1 MFFDSARRAG
11 ACLAICSLGL
21 LGPVVARAEPDP
33 QPAVAPGPLT
43 LRAAITAA
51 IDGNPSLK
59 AFDYKLKAQQ
69 ARLAQAGQRPAL
81 QAGVEV
87 ENWGGSGNANG
98 FDVAETTLSISQILE
113 LGGKRGARL
122 EVNRLEGDG
131 VRIEQQAAQ
140 LDVVAEV
147 VRRFVHIA
155 ADQEQLALT
164 RQATQLAKNTVDAV
178 SRRVQAAKSPEVELH
193 RANVEYIRAQVEL
206 RHAEHE
212 LQVSRRKLAAMWG
225 QPEAGFGEIE
235 ADLYRIPQL
244 ASFDDLVAR
253 LERNPQLSRF
263 MTQARLRDAQIRL
276 AEATRRGDV
285 ELSAGVRR
293 FQEGGDTA
301 FVGGISLPLFSSR
314 RAAPAVAEAQALRGE
329 SEAARE
335 AAFVDARA
343 QLFEFYQELR
353 HSVHEVETLKRD
365 ALPQMVEALQ
375 ETQYAYDRGRYSFLE
390 LVDGQR
396 AYLETQRA
404 AIDAGLKVQTLLAEI
419 ERLTG
424 EPLTQQE
431 TP

>member
-1 MFFDSARRAG
+1 MFVKQPRRGG
-11 ACLAICSLGL
+11 ASLVFFCLALLGH
-21 LGPVVARAEPDP
+21 GPVVAQMASDS
-33 QPAVAPGPLT
+33 AAAPLT
-43 LRAAITAA
+43 LRGAIQAAVA
-51 IDGNPSLK
+51 GNPALK
-59 AFDYKLKAQQ
+59 GFVYRLRAQQ
-69 ARLAQAGQRPAL
+69 ARLDQAAARPSP
-81 QAGVEV
+81 QVGIEV
-87 ENWGGSGNANG
+87 ENAFGTGEAKG
-98 FDVAETTLSISQILE
+98 FDAAETTLSLSQILE
-113 LGGKRGARL
+113 LGGKRRTRMDVGA
-122 EVNRLEGDG
+122 LEGES

-140 LDVVAEV
+140 LDVIAEV

-164 RQATQLAKNTVDAV
+164 RQATQLARNTVDAV

-225 QPEAGFGEIE
+225 QPEAAFGEIE
-235 ADLYRIPQL
+235 ADLYRTPDL
-244 ASFDDLVAR
+244 ASFDELVAR
-253 LERNPQLSRF
+253 LAGNPTFGRF

-276 AEATRRGDV
+276 AESQRRPDV
-285 ELSAGVRR
+285 ELSVGARR
-293 FQEGGDTA
+293 FQGSGDTA
-301 FVGGISLPLFSSR
+301 FVAGISLPLFPGT
-314 RAAPAVAEAQALRGE
+314 RAAPQIAEAQALRGE
-329 SEAARE
+329 SDAERE
-335 AAFVDARA
+335 AALVDARA

-353 HSVHEVETLKRD
+353 HSIHEVQTLKRD
-365 ALPQMVEALQ
+365 ALPQMVEALE

-424 EPLTQQE
+424 EPLTVQDK
-431 TP
+431 P

>member
-1 MFFDSARRAG
+1 MFFDTARRAG
-11 ACLAICSLGL
+11 ACFVICSLGL
-21 LGPVVARAEPDP
+21 LAPLVARAEPGA
-33 QPAVAPGPLT
+33 QPAVAPEPLT
-43 LRAAITAA
+43 LRAAIKAA
-51 IDGNPSLK
+51 IHGNPSLK
-59 AFDYKLKAQQ
+59 TFDYKLKAQQ
-69 ARLAQAGQRPAL
+69 ARLEQAGQRPAL

-87 ENWGGSGNANG
+87 ENWGGSGNATG
-98 FDVAETTLSISQILE
+98 LDAAETTLSISQILE
-113 LGGKRGARL
+113 LGGKRSARL
-122 EVNRLEGDG
+122 EVSRLESDG

-225 QPEAGFGEIE
+225 QPEADFGDIE
-235 ADLYRIPQL
+235 ADLYRIPQV
-244 ASFDDLVAR
+244 AGFDDLVAR
-253 LERNPQLSRF
+253 LERNPQLGRF
-263 MTQARLRDAQIRL
+263 MTQARLRDAQVRL
-276 AEATRRGDV
+276 AETTGRGDV

-301 FVGGISLPLFSSR
+301 FVGGVSLPLFSGR
-314 RAAPAVAEAQALRGE
+314 RAAPAVVEAHALLGQ
-329 SEAARE
+329 SEAERE

-353 HSVHEVETLKRD
+353 HSIHEVETLKRD
-365 ALPQMVEALQ
+365 ALPQMVEALE

-404 AIDAGLKVQTLLAEI
+404 AIEAGLKVQTLLAEI

-424 EPLTQQE
+424 EPLTQQD